1 MLHEQHKA
9 AEINDD
15 GGDQIGDLRAVQG
28 LIHIRAASGDVLDE
42 EGRQHRPQRIQS
54 P

>member
-1 MLHEQHKA
+1 MLHKQHEA

-15 GGDQIGDLRAVQG
+15 GRDQIGDLRAIQG
-28 LIHIRAASGDVLDE
+28 LIHIRAAGGDVLDE
-42 EGRQHRPQRIQS
+42 EGRQHRSQRIQS